1 MGWSGSQTILLDE
14 YLKNKQKLAELKEKE
29 RYMKYR
35 EYDVSEIQREI
46 IKIEQS
52 IVEFICSLN
61 SERLKEIIYMSLDM
75 NVDVGYPD
83 KLIPKEL

>member
-1 MGWSGSQTILLDE
+1 MGCIGSQEILLDE
-14 YLKNKQKLAELKEKE
+14 YLRNKQKLAELKEKE
-29 RYMKYR
+29 RYIKYR

-46 IKIEQS
+46 IEIEQR
-52 IVEFICSLN
+52 IVEFICSLG

>member
-1 MGWSGSQTILLDE
+1 MGWFGSQAILLDE
-14 YLKNKQKLAELKEKE
+14 YLRNKQKLAELKEKE
-29 RYMKYR
+29 QYMKYR

>member
-1 MGWSGSQTILLDE
+1 MRWFGSQAILLDE
-14 YLKNKQKLAELKEKE
+14 YLRNKQKLAELKEKE

>member
-1 MGWSGSQTILLDE
+1 MGWFGSQAILLDE
-14 YLKNKQKLAELKEKE
+14 YLRNKQKLSELKEKE

-61 SERLKEIIYMSLDM
+61 SECLKEIIYMSLDM

-83 KLIPKEL
+83 KLIPKEF

>member
-1 MGWSGSQTILLDE
+1 MGWVGSQAILLDE
-14 YLKNKQKLAELKEKE
+14 YLNNKQKLAELKEKK
-29 RYMKYR
+29 RYMDYR
-35 EYDVSEIQREI
+35 EYDTDEIQQEI
-46 IKIEQS
+46 MKIEQN

-83 KLIPKEL
+83 KLIYNEF

>member
-1 MGWSGSQTILLDE
+1 
-14 YLKNKQKLAELKEKE
+14 
-29 RYMKYR
+29 MKYR

>member
-1 MGWSGSQTILLDE
+1 MGWFGSQAILLDE
-14 YLKNKQKLAELKEKE
+14 YLRNKQKLAELKEKE

-35 EYDVSEIQREI
+35 EYDASEIQREI

-61 SERLKEIIYMSLDM
+61 SDRLKEIIYMSLDM
-75 NVDVGYPD
+75 NVDVGCPD
-83 KLIPKEL
+83 KLIHEEI

>member
-1 MGWSGSQTILLDE
+1 MWRFGSHAILLDE
-14 YLKNKQKLAELKEKE
+14 YLRNKQKLAELKEKE

-35 EYDVSEIQREI
+35 GYDVSEIQREI
-46 IKIEQS
+46 MKIEQS

-75 NVDVGYPD
+75 NVDIGYPD
-83 KLIPKEL
+83 KLIPKEF

>member
-1 MGWSGSQTILLDE
+1 MGWFGSQAILLDE
-14 YLKNKQKLAELKEKE
+14 YLRNKQKLAELKEKE

-75 NVDVGYPD
+75 NVDIGYPD